1 MIWICAVMFKSNDI
15 LCKQTA
21 LKAIGLG
28 ERWCQCHVGLR
39 FRSIP
44 KIVMP
49 HRGYSKFW
57 LTRAVSRGSS
67 EDGRCGHTSGP
78 WRKRWSLWASVS
90 GRRRGC
96 CSDPEHERRMEP
108 PRPRTPGVNGK
119 IRPWQR
125 ISKYMALVA
134 FRDNHTVYSLDLI
147 HVITYIIHG
156 LERK

>member
-1 MIWICAVMFKSNDI
+1 MVACNVAFPGWGFAFELALLGGLV
-15 LCKQTA
+15 A
-21 LKAIGLG
+21 LKIISLN
-28 ERWCQCHVGLR
+28 CCFV
-39 FRSIP
+39 
-44 KIVMP
+44 V
-49 HRGYSKFW
+49 KFW